1 MSTRGLW
8 LVLLL
13 LWVGCR
19 PLPPSG
25 MPRDPG
31 QAMVTLSNV
40 ARPATFIL
48 SGRLRTNL
56 AGVDLDLGLTL
67 TAQQDGGARLDVAL
81 PFGGYAL
88 SIVLDDDG
96 GVLCR
101 TIKNDVV
108 YFSADA
114 DGLAQGLAGSWAH
127 AASLVDLFTGKL
139 PPGIDTDAQ
148 WERRDSRHML
158 SLALPDEKRAL
169 FDTHQRPAML
179 RQMLLVRADGSVLAS
194 ATWNDWAEME
204 GYWFPR
210 RIALRFFG
218 KFANIDVEIRS
229 LDTVREIDPATFD
242 ASPPDTYRPFEDL
255 FGSEEGSS
263 ATASH

>member
-1 MSTRGLW
+1 MKTQSLW

-19 PLPPSG
+19 PLPPAG
-25 MPRDPG
+25 LPRDPG
-31 QAMVTLSNV
+31 EALVTLSNV

-67 TAQQDGGARLDVAL
+67 TAQQNGSARLDVAL

-88 SIVLDDDG
+88 SIVLDDNG

-114 DGLAQGLAGSWAH
+114 NGLARGLAGPWAD
-127 AASLVDLFTGKL
+127 AASLIEIFTGKL
-139 PPGIDTDAQ
+139 PRGIDSDAT
-148 WERRDSRHML
+148 WERRDSRIML
-158 SLALPDEKRAL
+158 ALSLPDEKRAL
-169 FDTHQRPAML
+169 FDTHARPTML
-179 RQMLLVRADGSVLAS
+179 SQMLLLRLDGSVLAS
-194 ATWNDWAEME
+194 ATWNDWTEME

-210 RIALRFFG
+210 RITLRFSG
-218 KFANIDVEIRS
+218 DLANIDVEIRS
-229 LDTVREIDPATFD
+229 LDTSRELDPGMFD
-242 ASPPDTYRPFEDL
+242 TSPPDVYQPFEEL
-255 FGSEEGSS
+255 FGPPQGSS
-263 ATASH
+263 AEAPH